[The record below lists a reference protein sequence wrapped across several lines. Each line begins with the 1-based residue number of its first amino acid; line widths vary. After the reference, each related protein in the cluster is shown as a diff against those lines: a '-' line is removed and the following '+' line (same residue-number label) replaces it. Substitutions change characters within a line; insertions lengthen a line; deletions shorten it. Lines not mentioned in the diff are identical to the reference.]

1 MVRGNTSCLDDL
13 FCAAATG
20 SDAESASTAP
30 SAAAAAAAAAASA
43 AAASA
48 AVDAAAVDA
57 AAVDAAAD
65 AAAADVPSRTFRA
78 LWMRSAASEV
88 LILGGCC
95 SDPRDET

>member
-20 SDAESASTAP
+20 SDAESASAAP
-30 SAAAAAAAAAASA
+30 SAAAAAAAAASA

-48 AVDAAAVDA
+48 AVDAGAVDA

-65 AAAADVPSRTFRA
+65 AAAADVPRRTFRA
-78 LWMRSAASEV
+78 LWMRSAASDV

-95 SDPRDET
+95 SDPRDEI